1 MLGFR
6 EETVASSL
14 LVGHRQRFGMVPLEP
29 SIVAVVALQVEVIL
43 VPSLELL
50 HLLSR
55 EITSRAFLLSR
66 WTQHQYE

>member
-1 MLGFR
+1 
-6 EETVASSL
+6 
-14 LVGHRQRFGMVPLEP
+14 MVPLEP